1 MSRRKLIE
9 KAEAV
14 LSKEKGTIFKD
25 PGGKIN
31 ICLVYPNTYR
41 VGMSNLGFQGVY
53 GLLNGYPDA
62 VCERAFLPD
71 AEDFRQYEDGTELFA
86 LESKRPLNRFDI
98 VAFSVPF
105 ENDYPNVLKILDL
118 AKIEPRASKRNGGPL
133 LTLGGVCAFANPE
146 PLASF
151 FDVVFVGEAEP
162 LVPEFLDRV
171 RNAPAGR
178 HELLKS
184 LLNIEGLYIPAFYEV
199 SNSRRVALEGAPERI
214 KRRFAGGAV
223 PLGMRHSIITPDTEF
238 AGMRLVEMMRGCPWD
253 CAFCLA
259 GKVYNPPRA
268 RKTEDI
274 LKEVD
279 EALSKGERVGLIGPS
294 ISDFPGV
301 VTILDKKDVEFSITS
316 LRAGKKSIGLLPY
329 LKKHKTL
336 SIAAEAGTERLRKVI
351 NKKISEEEIIET
363 GRAVLSNG
371 MGLRIYFMVGL
382 PTETDEDMQGIPAL
396 VKKIKE
402 GFSGGRISVTVSL
415 FVPKPFTFFE
425 RSPMERPGSVKE
437 KLKFLKKSLSATGV
451 AIFHD
456 VLKYSYMQGV
466 FAMGGREL
474 AAVLELMGKGMD
486 YKAAMK
492 EAGLP
497 EDNYVFKEKGPD
509 EILPWGFIDAG

>member
-9 KAEAV
+9 KAGAV
-14 LSKEKGTIFKD
+14 LSRERGTVFKD

-53 GLLNGYPDA
+53 GMLNSYPDV

-71 AEDFRQYEDGTELFA
+71 AEDLRQYEDGTELLA

-105 ENDYPNVLKILDL
+105 ENDYPNILKILNL
-118 AKIEPRASKRNGGPL
+118 ARIEPRAALRNGGPL
-133 LTLGGVCAFANPE
+133 LTLGGVCAFSNPE

-162 LVPEFLDRV
+162 LIPEFLDRV
-171 RNAPAGR
+171 RNSPAGK
-178 HELLKS
+178 HGLLKS
-184 LLNIEGLYIPAFYEV
+184 LLGVDGLYVPSFYKISHIRE
-199 SNSRRVALEGAPERI
+199 ALEGAPLRI
-214 KRRFAGGAV
+214 KRRFAKSAV
-223 PLGMRHSIITPDTEF
+223 SLGMRHSITTPDTEF

-274 LKEVD
+274 LEEVE

-294 ISDFPGV
+294 ISDFQGIV
-301 VTILDKKDVEFSITS
+301 SILDKKDVEFSITS
-316 LRAGKKSIGLLPY
+316 LRAGKKSIGMLPY
-329 LKKHKTL
+329 LKRHKTL
-336 SIAAEAGTERLRKVI
+336 SIAAEAGTERLRQVI
-351 NKKISEEEIIET
+351 KKKISEQDIIET
-363 GRAVLSNG
+363 GRAILGNG

-382 PTETDEDMQGIPAL
+382 PTETMADIEGIPVL
-396 VKKIKE
+396 VNKIKE

-415 FVPKPFTFFE
+415 FIPKPFTCFE
-425 RSPMERPGSVKE
+425 RAPMERPESVKE
-437 KLKFLKKSLSATGV
+437 KLKYLKKALSGMGV

-456 VLKYSYMQGV
+456 VIKYSYMQGV
-466 FAMGGREL
+466 FALGGREL

-492 EAGLP
+492 EAGLSE
-497 EDNYVFKEKGPD
+497 EDYIFKERTE